1 MRGGSVVAIATILS
15 ATALSGCGTTSGQSP
30 APMARHWIVA
40 ADLSASRNSSQLR
53 ESEAF
58 VDSLPKVAANGDR
71 ITLLRVRERG
81 LADSSFQWSHDIPAS
96 AHGGAPT
103 ASDSTY
109 LDDAKRELV
118 AETSVLFDPEVEGRL
133 LGTDLFATLFRVA
146 DLVRSDRTRKSTLVM
161 LSDMLQSTHDLN
173 MERVVPD
180 TTWVTD
186 RAAKHL
192 LPDLT
197 GVCVVAL
204 GVDVSTARGE
214 RLRQFWR
221 AYFRAAGADYRDAN
235 LRNWAPDL
243 TGLGCN

>member
-1 MRGGSVVAIATILS
+1 MRGGSVVAIATVLS
-15 ATALSGCGTTSGQSP
+15 ATAMSGCGTTSGQSP

-40 ADLSASRNSSQLR
+40 ADLSSSRNSSQLR
-53 ESEAF
+53 ESKAF

-81 LADSSFQWSHDIPAS
+81 LADSSFQWSHDIPAP
-96 AHGGAPT
+96 AHGGSAT

-118 AETSVLFDPEVEGRL
+118 AETSVLFDPEIEGRL
-133 LGTDLFATLFRVA
+133 QGTDLFATLFRVA
-146 DLVRSDRTRKSTLVM
+146 DLVRSDRTRKSTLILV
-161 LSDMLQSTHDLN
+161 SDMLQSTHDLN
-173 MERVVPD
+173 MERAVPD

-186 RAAKHL
+186 RLAKHL
-192 LPDLT
+192 LPELT

-204 GVDVSTARGE
+204 GVDISTTRGE
-214 RLRQFWR
+214 RVRQFWR
-221 AYFRAAGADYRDAN
+221 AYFRAAGADYRDSN
-235 LRNWAPDL
+235 FRNWAADL